1 MTTPSD
7 IITAAMQ
14 EAGVLGVGQTLSG
27 EDTTTALNRLNWML
41 AQWQRKRW
49 LVYHLVDVAAVSTGA
64 QSYNVGTAQPLN
76 VVRPDRIEAAY
87 LRQLV
92 NSQPIDYPLE
102 ELKSREDYNLV
113 ALKSLTSFPYYFF
126 YDAAYPTGVFY
137 PWPIPLASIYEIHIT
152 VKEQL
157 GSFTNLAQQINLPP
171 EYMGALHYNLAARLR
186 AAYRLPP
193 DPTLIGLARDALN
206 VIRSANAQV
215 PRLQMPTDLV
225 RGGLWN
231 VFGDNFY

>member
-14 EAGVLGVGQTLSG
+14 EAGVLGVGQALSG
-27 EDTTTALNRLNWML
+27 ADTTTGLNRLNWML

-49 LVYHLVDVAAVSTGA
+49 LIWHLVDVSFVSTGA
-64 QSYNVGTAQPLN
+64 QSYSVGTGGNLN
-76 VVRPDRIEAAY
+76 VPRPDRIEAAY

-102 ELKSREDYNLV
+102 ELKSREDYSLV
-113 ALKSLTSFPYYFF
+113 ALKELTSFPYYFF
-126 YDAAYPTGVFY
+126 YDAAYPTGQFY
-137 PWPIPLASIYEIHIT
+137 PWPIPLASIYEIHIL

-157 GSFTNLAQQINLPP
+157 GSFSSLAQTINMPP
-171 EYMGALHYNLAARLR
+171 EYIAAIHYNLAARLR
-186 AAYRLPP
+186 PAYRLPP
-193 DPTLIGLARDALN
+193 DPSLIGLAKDALN
-206 VIRSANAQV
+206 VIRNANAQV

-225 RGGLWN
+225 RGGLYN
-231 VFGDNFY
+231 VFGDVRY